1 MTISKKIISVLAVL
15 IVMGISACATE
26 KPASQQE
33 AEVLSQEAELLVV
46 EATVEEI
53 DYKTRKVT
61 LKDAE
66 GELVTIT
73 ASEEA
78 GKLDHVKKGDI
89 LIIEYL
95 ESVEIS
101 ILRSDAIAAGATG
114 EVVIAEP
121 ENSEK
126 PAKLFGA
133 QIDVILTV
141 EAIDLENETV
151 TLKDGE
157 GNVETVKPR
166 NPENLKKGKVGD
178 KVKITVTEIIGYQ
191 IKKK

>member
-1 MTISKKIISVLAVL
+1 
-15 IVMGISACATE
+15 ACATE
-26 KPASQQE
+26 KPAPQQ
-33 AEVLSQEAELLVV
+33 EVLSQEAELLVV

-73 ASEEA
+73 ASEEV

-101 ILRSDAIAAGATG
+101 ILRSDDIVAGATG

-126 PAKLFGA
+126 PAKLYGA
-133 QIDVILTV
+133 EIDVILTV

>member
-26 KPASQQE
+26 KPAPQQ
-33 AEVLSQEAELLVV
+33 EVLSQEAELLVV

-101 ILRSDAIAAGATG
+101 ILRSDDIVAGATG

>member
-26 KPASQQE
+26 KPAPQQ
-33 AEVLSQEAELLVV
+33 EVLSQEAELLVV

-73 ASEEA
+73 ASEEV

-101 ILRSDAIAAGATG
+101 ILRSDDIVAGATG

-126 PAKLFGA
+126 PAKLYGA
-133 QIDVILTV
+133 EIDVILTV

>member
-1 MTISKKIISVLAVL
+1 M
-15 IVMGISACATE
+15 
-26 KPASQQE
+26 
-33 AEVLSQEAELLVV
+33 
-46 EATVEEI
+46 
-53 DYKTRKVT
+53 
-61 LKDAE
+61 
-66 GELVTIT
+66 TIT